1 MDDPAHNTVLNLFVE
16 IAMVEHLLRNRLE
29 QLIVDDLNAGQFGVI
44 SHFVRTGKTHERL
57 SILAWTF
64 QDDEAYMAEK
74 IAVLRDK
81 GYVQTEPVPGSNDQN
96 ISLTEAGREANGRA
110 MQMLR
115 PEVAPLLEEI
125 EPDELGR
132 ALNVIREMRR
142 TLDNLPGR

>member
-1 MDDPAHNTVLNLFVE
+1 VDESQQKTVLNLFVE

-29 QLIVDDLNAGQFGVI
+29 QLIVDDLTAGQFGVV
-44 SHFVRTGKTHERL
+44 SHFVRTDKAQERQ

-64 QDDEAYMAEK
+64 QDSDAYMAEK
-74 IAVLRDK
+74 IGVLRDK
-81 GYVQTEPVPGSNDQN
+81 GYVLAEAVPGSNDQN
-96 ISLTEAGREANGRA
+96 ITLTGAGREAHDRA

-125 EPDELGR
+125 DPDEIVRTLR
-132 ALNVIREMRR
+132 VIREMRR